1 MFECETTQK
10 QKTLQLE
17 DENTFTITAK
27 EKKISCVVENENLFL
42 SWKRRIWLLP
52 SRMQLKNLKLLNTGL
67 LDRPL
72 VFIFIFLAAFWK
84 CMDCDSNISM

>member
-17 DENTFTITAK
+17 DENTC
-27 EKKISCVVENENLFL
+27 CVVENENLFL